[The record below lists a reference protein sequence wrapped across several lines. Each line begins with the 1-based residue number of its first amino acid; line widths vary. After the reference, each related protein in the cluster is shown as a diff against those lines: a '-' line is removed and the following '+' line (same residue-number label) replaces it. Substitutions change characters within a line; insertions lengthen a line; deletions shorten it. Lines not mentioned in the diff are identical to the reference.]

1 MLNRNRLRIR
11 LIVLIIPL
19 VVAVILGSGI
29 FASLEARKAL
39 VRVVNRHMVYKA
51 EQLRDYVTSEWGIL
65 NELDLDAQQEYRIIA
80 EESLKSYA
88 VSLLRGKTENIIAFD
103 EDGNVQMRIGYG
115 DFPDPEPWSGAQ
127 NYESLHQGWF
137 SGTLHGEKRVGVA
150 FDLEAFGWT
159 VLISEGEEAYFT
171 EIQEIRYTYFW
182 ILASAIVLI
191 SILIAVYLGYIIR
204 PVEHLTQTMQHISS
218 SQDLSMRAQIES
230 TDEIGFLADRFNS
243 MISSM
248 QRSYMDLQHARDAEE
263 SSRKTAVQRELE
275 TLNLLG
281 RVSDFRD
288 EDTGEHLR
296 RIGSFSALFSRLL
309 GQTGREQDLIFYSAP
324 LHDIGKIGIPDSIL
338 LKPGRLTD
346 EEFEQM
352 KLHTLFGYNILKDAE
367 SEYLSLGA
375 RIALT
380 HHEKWNGSGYPEGLA
395 GEDIPL
401 PGRIVALVDVFDALI
416 SERPYK
422 RAWSPED
429 AFALILEQRGKH
441 FDPALVDLFEKNF
454 PAFRTMLGLPDF
466 FLES

>member
-1 MLNRNRLRIR
+1 MPNRSRLRIR

-51 EQLRDYVTSEWGIL
+51 EQLRDYVVSEWGIL
-65 NELDLDAQQEYRIIA
+65 NELNLDEQQEYRIVA

-88 VSLLRGKTENIIAFD
+88 VSLLRGETENIVAFD
-103 EDGNVQMRIGYG
+103 GDGNVQMRIGYA
-115 DFPDPEPWSGAQ
+115 DFPEQDPWNGPQGYA
-127 NYESLHQGWF
+127 SLDRGWF
-137 SGTLHGEKRVGVA
+137 SGTLYGEKRVGVA
-150 FDLEAFGWT
+150 FDLESFGWT

-182 ILASAIVLI
+182 ILVSAIALIIVLI
-191 SILIAVYLGYIIR
+191 AIYVGYIIR
-204 PVEHLTQTMQHISS
+204 PVEHLTQTIQHISS
-218 SQDLSMRAQIES
+218 SQDLSMRAKIES
-230 TDEIGFLADRFNS
+230 ADEIGFLADRFNS
-243 MISSM
+243 MISTV
-248 QRSYMDLQHARDAEE
+248 QKSYMDLQHARDAEE
-263 SSRKTAVQRELE
+263 ASRKTAVQRELE

-309 GQTGREQDLIFYSAP
+309 GQSQREQDFIFYSAP

-338 LKPGRLTD
+338 LKPGRLSD
-346 EEFEQM
+346 EEFEQI
-352 KLHTLFGYNILKDAE
+352 KLHTVFGYNILKDAE

-380 HHEKWNGSGYPEGLA
+380 HHEKWDGSGYPEGLA

-401 PGRIVALVDVFDALI
+401 SGRIVALVDVFDALI

-422 RAWSPED
+422 KAWTPEE
-429 AFALILEQRGKH
+429 AFALILEQREKH
-441 FDPALVDLFEKNF
+441 FDPQLVDIFEKNF
-454 PAFRTMLGLPDF
+454 SIFRARIGIPDF
-466 FLES
+466 SLET